1 MILKK
6 YNYQEKLTF
15 VQSTG
20 LGKNQYSFLLS
31 NQGANE
37 GPSVVEPKSDLEL
50 KSKNEKIYVNFI
62 GTFKNCFPLLG
73 LEMLSNGNIK
83 SCPTQYLGG

>member
-6 YNYQEKLTF
+6 YNYQEKFTF

-20 LGKNQYSFLLS
+20 LGKNQYIVKLGSNRRSFCRI
-31 NQGANE
+31 
-37 GPSVVEPKSDLEL
+37 VEPKSDLEL

-62 GTFKNCFPLLG
+62 GTYKNYFPLLG
-73 LEMLSNGNIK
+73 LEMLSNSNIK